1 MTSAPRSTRAARLR
15 GEEMTRATKVKKAR
29 RAQAPPPK
37 REARLPGGLL
47 FLAGLGVVGI
57 LAAGALLW
65 QSGGGDGT
73 FSGVPAADPGP
84 VHVHGL
90 GVNPADGALFI
101 ATHTGMY
108 RVDEGERKAERVGE
122 RYQDTMGFTI
132 VGPNRFLGSGHPD
145 INEAREKNLP
155 SLLGLIESTD
165 SGESWEPISLLGE
178 ADFHVLRFAGERVY
192 GYDASNDR
200 LLVSAD
206 RGRSWKELEKPGP
219 LVDLAVD
226 PTNAGR
232 IVATSAGGLQEGLF
246 ESLDGGESWR
256 RVSEA
261 VGLLAWPARLYLVAG
276 GGQVFTS
283 GDGGRHLEH
292 QGEIGGQPAALVA
305 GGPSELYVALH
316 DGTIKRSSDGGARW
330 VVRSTP

>member
-1 MTSAPRSTRAARLR
+1 MEVGKEGTMTTL
-15 GEEMTRATKVKKAR
+15 VKWV
-29 RAQAPPPK
+29 P
-37 REARLPGGLL
+37 
-47 FLAGLGVVGI
+47 
-57 LAAGALLW
+57 LLW
-65 QSGGGDGT
+65 LSSDGDET

-101 ATHTGMY
+101 ATHTGLY
-108 RVDEGERKAERVGE
+108 RVEPGERKAERVGG

-145 INEAREKNLP
+145 INEAREQNLP

-178 ADFHVLRFAGERVY
+178 ADFHVLRFGGNRVY

-206 RGRSWKELEKPGP
+206 RGRTWNELQRPGP

-226 PTNAGR
+226 PSNER
-232 IVATSAGGLQEGLF
+232 WIVATTEEGLF
-246 ESLDGGESWR
+246 ESRDGGETWD
-256 RVSEA
+256 RVGEA
-261 VGLLAWPARLYLVAG
+261 VGLLAWPKRERLYLVAG
-276 GGQVFTS
+276 GGQMFTS
-283 GDGGRHLEH
+283 GDGGRRLRHL
-292 QGEIGGQPAALVA
+292 GEIGGQPAALLA
-305 GGPSELYVALH
+305 QAASDLYVALH
-316 DGTIKRSSDGGARW
+316 DGTIKRSTDGGSTW
-330 VVRSTP
+330 MVRSTP